1 MTVRTLMEAVPVT
14 VLTGFLGSGK
24 TTLLKRLLHGRDLS
38 GTAILINELGEVG
51 IDHLLLE
58 HVDASTVVL
67 ESGCICCTMRN
78 DLSAALRELYGKAE
92 RGAIGAL
99 DRVVIE
105 TTGLADP
112 APILYTILTDP
123 VVTHHYRLGTVL
135 TTVDAVNGMRQLA
148 TNPESI
154 KQAAVADRLILTKTD
169 LVPPAAVAGIRR
181 ALAALNP
188 TVPIVDANPDSVEPE
203 DLFAAESFDPSAKAA
218 EVRGW
223 LTEESRHH
231 ADHPNELGRHA
242 AEITTFHVSF
252 DEPADWTMFGIWLT
266 MLLNRH
272 GERILR
278 VKGILNVIDAPAPVC
293 INGVQ
298 HVMHPPFHLERWPSN
313 DRRSHL
319 VFIVRCMDGA
329 SIRRSLLA
337 FLRLAAGEPGRL
349 RHAEDCRL

>member
-1 MTVRTLMEAVPVT
+1 MAAPQAAIPVT

-24 TTLLKRLLHGRDLS
+24 TTLLKRLLHGRDLA

-58 HVDASTVVL
+58 RVDASTVL
-67 ESGCICCTMRN
+67 LASGCICCTMLS
-78 DLSAALRELYGKAE
+78 DLSEALRELYGKLE
-92 RGAIGAL
+92 RGAIKTL

-112 APILYTILTDP
+112 APILFTVLADP
-123 VVTHHYRLGTVL
+123 IVCHHYRLGNVV
-135 TTVDAVNGMRQLA
+135 TTVDAVNGARELA
-148 TNPESI
+148 SNPESV

-169 LVPPAAVAGIRR
+169 LVGEATTAHLRQ
-181 ALAALNP
+181 ALTALNP
-188 TVPIVDANPDSVEPE
+188 TVPILDAQRDSIEPAL
-203 DLFAAESFDPSAKAA
+203 LFTAGAFDAAEKTA

-223 LTEESRHH
+223 LKEESHHHHDDRH
-231 ADHPNELGRHA
+231 ELGRHA
-242 AEITTFHVSF
+242 AEITSFHVAL
-252 DEPADWTMFGIWLT
+252 DAPADWSMFGIWLS

-278 VKGILNVIDAPAPVC
+278 VKGILNVAGAASPVC

-298 HVMHPPFHLERWPSN
+298 HVMHPPFHLERWPSD

-319 VFIVRCMDGA
+319 VFIVRDIDGA
-329 SIRRSLLA
+329 AIRRSLLA
-337 FLRLAAGEPGRL
+337 FTRLAADEPDRL
-349 RHAEDCRL
+349 RQVEEIHV

>member
-1 MTVRTLMEAVPVT
+1 MSVTTPRAAVPVT

-24 TTLLKRLLHGRDLS
+24 TTLLKRLLHGRDLA

-58 HVDASTVVL
+58 RLDASTVL
-67 ESGCICCTMRN
+67 LASGCICCTMRS
-78 DLSAALRELYGKAE
+78 DLSAALRALYGKVE
-92 RGAIGAL
+92 RRAIAAL

-112 APILYTILTDP
+112 APILHTVLRDP
-123 VVTHHYRLGTVL
+123 VVRYHYRLGNVV
-135 TTVDAVNGMRQLA
+135 TTVDAVNGTRELA
-148 TNPESI
+148 GNPESV

-169 LVPPAAVAGIRR
+169 LVSEAMVEDLRR

-188 TVPIVDANPDSVEPE
+188 TVPILDAQQDRIEPTL
-203 DLFAAESFDPSAKAA
+203 LFATGSFDPAAKTA

-223 LTEESRHH
+223 LTEEAHH
-231 ADHPNELGRHA
+231 HHDPSALGRHA
-242 AEITTFHVSF
+242 AEITTFHVSL
-252 DEPADWTMFGIWLT
+252 DGPADWSMFGIWLS

-278 VKGILNVIDAPAPVC
+278 VKGVLNVAGAPTPVC

-298 HVMHPPFHLERWPSN
+298 HIMHPPFHLERWPSS

-319 VFIVRCMDGA
+319 VFIVHGLDGA
-329 SIRRSLLA
+329 AIRRSLLA
-337 FLRLAAGEPGRL
+337 FTRLSSGDPAHPRQ
-349 RHAEDCRL
+349 AEEVHM